1 MVIYISMIVLTVA
14 HFIAYFEETGE
25 DLGISWLIYLGLAIL
40 WPIYWGVIS
49 GILTYEH
56 DKNE

>member
-1 MVIYISMIVLTVA
+1 MIVLTVA